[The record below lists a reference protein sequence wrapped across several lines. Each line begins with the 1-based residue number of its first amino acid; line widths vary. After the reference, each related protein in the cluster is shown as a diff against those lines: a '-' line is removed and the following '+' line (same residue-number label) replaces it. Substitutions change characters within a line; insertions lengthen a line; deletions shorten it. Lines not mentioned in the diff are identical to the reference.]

1 MTRRQQDLL
10 AFVRDFIAE
19 HSVSPSYEEIGVA
32 LALKTKSGVSRLVH
46 ELVDRGLL
54 VAEGGN
60 TRLPRCLRVPS
71 ESSDYRRGY
80 QDGFA
85 AAQVAASVSEA
96 A

>member
-1 MTRRQQDLL
+1 MTKRQQDLL
-10 AFVRDFIAE
+10 TFVRDYIAE
-19 HSVSPSYEEIGVA
+19 HGVSPSYEEIGVA

-60 TRLPRCLRVPS
+60 TRLPRCLRVPP
-71 ESSDYRRGY
+71 EGSDYRRGY

-85 AAQVAASVSEA
+85 AAQVKQAISMCA
-96 A
+96 